1 MLNYATIRSR
11 NFPDVI
17 HQYDERDTILYALGL
32 GYGANPTNEDEL
44 RFVFEPRLKC
54 VPTQAAVLGSS
65 GFFWREPGL
74 GADWVKIVHG
84 EQDIRW
90 YGQLPASATVI
101 GRNRVESLTDKGPG
115 KGAIAQ
121 VVREVIE
128 RDTGRLIAE
137 VRQVTFLRGDGGFS
151 GEGGQS
157 DPPPAALP
165 RINDDLGP
173 PHRTVE
179 LATLPQSALIYRLSG
194 DLNPLHADPE
204 TARAAGFDRPILH
217 GLCTY
222 GMAARALLGTYLDY
236 DTSRLKRL
244 AARFTAPVVPGET
257 LTFQF
262 WKRSENEIA
271 FRASIDSRDAI
282 VLNNGI
288 AEIS

>member
-1 MLNYATIRSR
+1 MLDYATIRNR

-17 HQYDERDTILYALGL
+17 QHYDERDTILYALGL
-32 GYGANPTNEDEL
+32 GYGADPTNEDEL
-44 RFVFEPRLKC
+44 RFVFEPHLKC
-54 VPTQAAVLGSS
+54 VPTQAAVLGSP
-65 GFFWREPGL
+65 GFFWRDPAL

-90 YGQLPASATVI
+90 YGQLPPSATII
-101 GRNRVESLTDKGPG
+101 GSNRVESLTDKGPG
-115 KGAIAQ
+115 KGAVAQ

-137 VRQVTFLRGDGGFS
+137 VRQIVFLRDDGGFS
-151 GEGGQS
+151 GDGGLS

-165 RINDDLGP
+165 AIDADLGP

-179 LATLPQSALIYRLSG
+179 LATLTQAALIYRLSG

-222 GMAARALLGTYLDY
+222 GMAARALLGTYLDH
-236 DTSRLKRL
+236 DTSRLQRL
-244 AARFTAPVVPGET
+244 AARFTAPVFPGET

-271 FRASIDSRDAI
+271 FRARIDARDAI

-288 AEIS
+288 AEIA